1 MKSTQAWVSLR
12 LFCEQVLYLLMRELL
27 STQTILLLSSP
38 RSLISLG
45 FERRSYCISQAG
57 LHLLSLLLQP
67 PIVGITGMCYYSWL
81 RCFPQML
88 VEMGAD
94 GIDEG
99 RDIFW
104 VNLRAHVSSGEQGV
118 SEVES

>member
-1 MKSTQAWVSLR
+1 
-12 LFCEQVLYLLMRELL
+12 MRELL
-27 STQTILLLSSP
+27 STQTVLLPSSP
-38 RSLISLG
+38 RSLISMG
-45 FERRSYCISQAG
+45 FETRSYCIAQAG

-67 PIVGITGMCYYSWL
+67 PIVAITGMCYHSWL

-94 GIDEG
+94 GIDDE

-104 VNLRAHVSSGEQGV
+104 VNLRAHVR
-118 SEVES
+118 

>member
-1 MKSTQAWVSLR
+1 
-12 LFCEQVLYLLMRELL
+12 MRELL

-45 FERRSYCISQAG
+45 FETRSYYIAQAG

-67 PIVGITGMCYYSWL
+67 PTVGITGMCYYSWL

-94 GIDEG
+94 GIDDG
-99 RDIFW
+99 RYIFW
-104 VNLRAHVSSGEQGV
+104 VNLKGELM
-118 SEVES
+118 